1 MFKCILRKEICVG
14 LWVNVTRSNTIDS
27 NARGEGLS
35 VGNKY
40 SLRYVVGAQ
49 LVRKTTPLINEIP
62 ITKVLEPTDSRTGRK
77 TLRVT
82 GNKTKKFPSLHCCVQ
97 LEFVAIS
104 AAVKQTADSFFVVAS
119 AALVI
124 IGSAVKQHQRGLL
137 ICSRSSFKSADEKEK
152 SFHGIDATQQRRAA
166 SMRAR
171 LVVTLTQNEGDAIV

>member
-1 MFKCILRKEICVG
+1 M
-14 LWVNVTRSNTIDS
+14 S
-27 NARGEGLS
+27 
-35 VGNKY
+35 
-40 SLRYVVGAQ
+40 
-49 LVRKTTPLINEIP
+49 KTTPLVNEIP
-62 ITKVLEPTDSRTGRK
+62 ITKLFEPTDSLTGRK

-104 AAVKQTADSFFVVAS
+104 AAVKQTADSFFVFAS
-119 AALVI
+119 AAAALVI
-124 IGSAVKQHQRGLL
+124 IGSAVKQHQRALL